1 MMRRWTLVGVALI
14 VAACTPTAN
23 SSSTTVTASTSTTV
37 NVTTAPTTTTATTL
51 LTTTTTTVPD
61 GLPNLDGIEF
71 PTDPQTVDDLPAFL
85 TSPIDSPAPNPDLS
99 VEGPDDAEQWIAE
112 WVTWMAWVR
121 ANPEQSQEDIDVG
134 WLPDTPMAEDT
145 LTGLAQSE
153 ADGVRV
159 IGWPFYPISVSGTFD
174 EFFENGQLLNLI
186 VVADGRVPTYTID
199 SSGAV
204 VEVREP
210 FDTQSTLRM
219 ILRPNEEGEWR
230 VEAIE
235 TSG

>member
-1 MMRRWTLVGVALI
+1 MILRSILAVITLIL
-14 VAACTPTAN
+14 AACTSTADT
-23 SSSTTVTASTSTTV
+23 SSTTVTSATSTSAT
-37 NVTTAPTTTTATTL
+37 VTTTPTTTTSTTL
-51 LTTTTTTVPD
+51 LATTTTTAPE
-61 GLPNLDGIEF
+61 GLPNLDGIDF

-85 TSPIDSPAPNPDLS
+85 TTPIDAPAPDPDLT

-112 WVTWMAWVR
+112 WVMWMAWVR
-121 ANPEQSQEDIDVG
+121 ANPEQSQEGIDVG
-134 WLPDTPMAEDT
+134 WLPATPMAEGT